1 MKQIVK
7 RFSLSFK
14 NRVFFM
20 CLLATLVPLLISS
33 VVMVH
38 IFTMSLNRQS
48 EGTAKQQITEIS
60 ERFSRLLEDCENTC
74 AELTAD
80 GSAAWNLIDNT
91 TIEIQKGMYLSL
103 YQAVQEIY
111 GHAQC
116 SVYDAGGRLRFTTDT
131 LPREGKLP
139 VYWGLLR
146 KASQNEGMTYYRT
159 DPYLAVTN
167 PSILMQGAYS
177 LENPHG
183 ARTGYVVLDF
193 TRDNFDNVFS
203 GFYSLTDMILILDD
217 HRKPVYCSRP
227 DYSEDQISG
236 IIAELMKPQGT
247 AEAGKGA
254 QQYLCLRE
262 PERGFYV
269 ILCRQAPISAP
280 AVRMMGTVVL
290 ALSLLSLALSLVISE
305 ALARHITRPV
315 SRLDKAIA
323 KVKDGDLSIQVKV
336 KTNDELG
343 RLTESFNQ
351 MVKDLK
357 RYLEDRVQRQKDLNE
372 TTLRLYQTQLNPH
385 FLYNTLDTIKW
396 SAKIH
401 QIPEIAVLAENLAV
415 ILRKSISSKPFIQ
428 LREELDT
435 IESYIKIQKIRF
447 NGKFDFRYEI
457 APETEEILVPK
468 LIVQPIVENAVIH
481 GLADADEGHIFVR
494 AYLER
499 KELVIEVSDDGCGI
513 SDEVIRRLG
522 NRDKEQKNGHIGFYN
537 VDTII
542 RLHYG
547 KDYGLRAE
555 RLAAG
560 GTKVTIRIPVNG
572 SGEPDPGVKNRS

>member
-1 MKQIVK
+1 MKQTVK

-20 CLLATLVPLLISS
+20 CLLTTLVPLLISS

-146 KASQNEGMTYYRT
+146 KTSQGDGMTYYRT

-177 LENPHG
+177 LENPQG

-227 DYSEDQISG
+227 DYSEAQISG

-247 AEAGKGA
+247 AEAGNGA

-447 NGKFDFRYEI
+447 AGRFLY
-457 APETEEILVPK
+457 ETEVPDMLEDCVIPKMIL
-468 LIVQPIVENAVIH
+468 QPLVENAIIH
-481 GLADADEGHIFVR
+481 GLDGCANGYICIYAAQKDGILRISVT
-494 AYLER
+494 
-499 KELVIEVSDDGCGI
+499 DDGCGMGQEMLDWMN
-513 SDEVIRRLG
+513 SPHPAKRDGHLGLYNVIRILKLYYG
-522 NRDKEQKNGHIGFYN
+522 EEYGIQAES
-537 VDTII
+537 DTS
-542 RLHYG
+542 
-547 KDYGLRAE
+547 
-555 RLAAG
+555 
-560 GTKVTIRIPVNG
+560 GTTVTIRLPAKKEAPHVESS
-572 SGEPDPGVKNRS
+572 SGRG

>member
-203 GFYSLTDMILILDD
+203 GFYSLTDTILILDD

-227 DYSEDQISG
+227 DYSEAQISG

-336 KTNDELG
+336 KTSDELG

-447 NGKFDFRYEI
+447 AGRFLY
-457 APETEEILVPK
+457 ETEVPDMLEDCVIPKMIL
-468 LIVQPIVENAVIH
+468 QPLVENAIIH
-481 GLADADEGHIFVR
+481 GLDGCANGYICIYAAQKDGILRISVT
-494 AYLER
+494 
-499 KELVIEVSDDGCGI
+499 DDGCGMGQEMLDWMN
-513 SDEVIRRLG
+513 SPNPAKRDGHLG
-522 NRDKEQKNGHIGFYN
+522 LYN
-537 VDTII
+537 VIQILKLYYGEEYGIQAESDTS
-542 RLHYG
+542 
-547 KDYGLRAE
+547 
-555 RLAAG
+555 
-560 GTKVTIRIPVNG
+560 GTTVTIRLPAKKEAPHV
-572 SGEPDPGVKNRS
+572 

>member
-1 MKQIVK
+1 MKQTVK

-146 KASQNEGMTYYRT
+146 KTSQNEGMTYYRT

-203 GFYSLTDMILILDD
+203 GFYSLTDTILILDD

-227 DYSEDQISG
+227 DYSEAQISG

-447 NGKFDFRYEI
+447 AGRFLY
-457 APETEEILVPK
+457 ETEVPDMLEDCVIPKMIL
-468 LIVQPIVENAVIH
+468 QPLVENAIIH
-481 GLADADEGHIFVR
+481 GLDGCANGYICIYAAQKDGILRISVT
-494 AYLER
+494 
-499 KELVIEVSDDGCGI
+499 DDGCGMGQEMLDWI
-513 SDEVIRRLG
+513 NSPDPIKRDGHLGLYNVIRILKLYYG
-522 NRDKEQKNGHIGFYN
+522 EEYGMQAESDAEGTTVTLTLPAQKEAPH
-537 VDTII
+537 V
-542 RLHYG
+542 
-547 KDYGLRAE
+547 
-555 RLAAG
+555 
-560 GTKVTIRIPVNG
+560 
-572 SGEPDPGVKNRS
+572 

>member
-146 KASQNEGMTYYRT
+146 KASQDDGMTYYRT

-193 TRDNFDNVFS
+193 TRDNFDTVFS

-227 DYSEDQISG
+227 DYSEAQISG
-236 IIAELMKPQGT
+236 IIAELMKPQGI

-336 KTNDELG
+336 KTSDELG

-447 NGKFDFRYEI
+447 AGRFLY
-457 APETEEILVPK
+457 ETEIPDMLEDCVIPKMIL
-468 LIVQPIVENAVIH
+468 QPLVENAIIH
-481 GLADADEGHIFVR
+481 GLDGCANGYICIYAAQKDGILRISVT
-494 AYLER
+494 
-499 KELVIEVSDDGCGI
+499 DDGCGMGQEMLDWMN
-513 SDEVIRRLG
+513 SPNPAKRDGHLG
-522 NRDKEQKNGHIGFYN
+522 LYN
-537 VDTII
+537 VIQILKLYYGEEYGIQAESDTS
-542 RLHYG
+542 
-547 KDYGLRAE
+547 
-555 RLAAG
+555 
-560 GTKVTIRIPVNG
+560 GTTVTIRLPAKKEAPHV
-572 SGEPDPGVKNRS
+572 

>member
-227 DYSEDQISG
+227 DYSEAQISG

-447 NGKFDFRYEI
+447 AGRFLY
-457 APETEEILVPK
+457 ETEVPDMLEDCVIPKMIL
-468 LIVQPIVENAVIH
+468 QPLVENAIIH
-481 GLADADEGHIFVR
+481 GLDGCANGYICIYAAQKDGILRISVT
-494 AYLER
+494 
-499 KELVIEVSDDGCGI
+499 DDGCGMGQEMLDWMN
-513 SDEVIRRLG
+513 SPNPAKRDGHLG
-522 NRDKEQKNGHIGFYN
+522 LYN
-537 VDTII
+537 VIQILKLYYGEEYGIQAESDTS
-542 RLHYG
+542 
-547 KDYGLRAE
+547 
-555 RLAAG
+555 
-560 GTKVTIRIPVNG
+560 GTTVTIRIPAKKEAPHV
-572 SGEPDPGVKNRS
+572 

>member
-203 GFYSLTDMILILDD
+203 GFYSLTDMIMILDD

-357 RYLEDRVQRQKDLNE
+357 RYLEDRVQQQKDLNA

-428 LREELDT
+428 LCEELDT

-447 NGKFDFRYEI
+447 AGRFLY
-457 APETEEILVPK
+457 ETEIPDVLEDCVIPKMIL
-468 LIVQPIVENAVIH
+468 QPLVENAIIH
-481 GLADADEGHIFVR
+481 GLDGCANGYICIYAAQKDGILRISVT
-494 AYLER
+494 
-499 KELVIEVSDDGCGI
+499 DDGCGMGQEMLDWMN
-513 SDEVIRRLG
+513 SPNPTKRDGHLG
-522 NRDKEQKNGHIGFYN
+522 LYN
-537 VDTII
+537 VIQILKLYYGEEYGIQAESDTS
-542 RLHYG
+542 
-547 KDYGLRAE
+547 
-555 RLAAG
+555 
-560 GTKVTIRIPVNG
+560 GTTVTIRLPAKKEAPHV
-572 SGEPDPGVKNRS
+572 

>member
-1 MKQIVK
+1 MKPIVK
-7 RFSLSFK
+7 RFTLSFK
-14 NRVFFM
+14 SRVFFM

-48 EGTAKQQITEIS
+48 EGAAKQQITEIG
-60 ERFSRLLEDCENTC
+60 ERFSRLLEDCENAC

-80 GSAAWNLIDNT
+80 GTAAWNLIDNT

-146 KASQNEGMTYYRT
+146 KVSQSEGMTYYRT
-159 DPYLAVTN
+159 DPYLAVTD

-177 LENPHG
+177 LENSHG

-203 GFYSLTDMILILDD
+203 GFYSLTDTILILDD

-227 DYSEDQISG
+227 DYSEAQVSG

-280 AVRMMGTVVL
+280 AVRIMGTVVL
-290 ALSLLSLALSLVISE
+290 GLSLLSLALSLVISE
-305 ALARHITRPV
+305 ALARHITKPV

-323 KVKDGDLSIQVKV
+323 KVKDGDLNIQVKV

-357 RYLEDRVQRQKDLNE
+357 RYLEDRVQQQKDLNA

-415 ILRKSISSKPFIQ
+415 ILRKSISSKPFIR

-447 NGKFDFRYEI
+447 AGRFLY
-457 APETEEILVPK
+457 ETEIPDVLEDCMIPKMIL
-468 LIVQPIVENAVIH
+468 QPLVENAIIH
-481 GLADADEGHIFVR
+481 GLDGCENGYICIYAAQKDGILRISVT
-494 AYLER
+494 
-499 KELVIEVSDDGCGI
+499 DDGCGMGQEMLDWI
-513 SDEVIRRLG
+513 NSPDPIKRDGHLGLYNVIRILKLYYG
-522 NRDKEQKNGHIGFYN
+522 EEYGMQAESDAEGTTVTLTLPAQKEAPH
-537 VDTII
+537 V
-542 RLHYG
+542 
-547 KDYGLRAE
+547 
-555 RLAAG
+555 
-560 GTKVTIRIPVNG
+560 
-572 SGEPDPGVKNRS
+572 

>member
-1 MKQIVK
+1 MKQTVK
-7 RFSLSFK
+7 WFSLSFK

-227 DYSEDQISG
+227 DYSEAQISG

-336 KTNDELG
+336 KTSDELG

-447 NGKFDFRYEI
+447 AGRFLY
-457 APETEEILVPK
+457 ETEVPDMLEDCVIPKMIL
-468 LIVQPIVENAVIH
+468 QPLVENAIIH
-481 GLADADEGHIFVR
+481 GLDGCANGYICIYAAQKDGILRISVT
-494 AYLER
+494 
-499 KELVIEVSDDGCGI
+499 VDGCGMGQEMLDWMN
-513 SDEVIRRLG
+513 SPNPAKRDGHLG
-522 NRDKEQKNGHIGFYN
+522 LYN
-537 VDTII
+537 VIQILKLYYGEEYGIQAESDTS
-542 RLHYG
+542 
-547 KDYGLRAE
+547 
-555 RLAAG
+555 
-560 GTKVTIRIPVNG
+560 GTTVTIRLPAKKEAPHV
-572 SGEPDPGVKNRS
+572 

>member
-1 MKQIVK
+1 MKQTVK

-20 CLLATLVPLLISS
+20 CLLATLVPLLIPS

-91 TIEIQKGMYLSL
+91 TIEIQKGMYLSI

-227 DYSEDQISG
+227 DYSEAQISG

-336 KTNDELG
+336 KTSDELG

-447 NGKFDFRYEI
+447 AGRFLY
-457 APETEEILVPK
+457 ETEVPDMLEDCVIPKMIL
-468 LIVQPIVENAVIH
+468 QPLVENAIIH
-481 GLADADEGHIFVR
+481 GLDGCANGYICIYAAQKDGILRISVT
-494 AYLER
+494 
-499 KELVIEVSDDGCGI
+499 DDGCGMGQEMLDWMN
-513 SDEVIRRLG
+513 SPNPAKRDGHLG
-522 NRDKEQKNGHIGFYN
+522 LYN
-537 VDTII
+537 VIQILKLYYGEEYGIQAESDTS
-542 RLHYG
+542 
-547 KDYGLRAE
+547 
-555 RLAAG
+555 
-560 GTKVTIRIPVNG
+560 GTTVTIRLPAKKEAPHV
-572 SGEPDPGVKNRS
+572 

>member
-1 MKQIVK
+1 MKQTVK

-146 KASQNEGMTYYRT
+146 KASQGDGMTYYRT

-203 GFYSLTDMILILDD
+203 GFYSLTDTILILDD

-227 DYSEDQISG
+227 DYSEAQISG

-254 QQYLCLRE
+254 QQYLCLQE

-447 NGKFDFRYEI
+447 AGRFLY
-457 APETEEILVPK
+457 ETEIPDMLEDCVIPKMIL
-468 LIVQPIVENAVIH
+468 QPLVENAIIH
-481 GLADADEGHIFVR
+481 GLDGCANGYICIYAAQKDGILRISVT
-494 AYLER
+494 
-499 KELVIEVSDDGCGI
+499 DDGCGMGQEMLDWMN
-513 SDEVIRRLG
+513 SPNPAKRDGHLG
-522 NRDKEQKNGHIGFYN
+522 LYN
-537 VDTII
+537 VIQILKLYYGEEYGIQAESDTS
-542 RLHYG
+542 
-547 KDYGLRAE
+547 
-555 RLAAG
+555 
-560 GTKVTIRIPVNG
+560 GTTVTIRLPAKKEAPHV
-572 SGEPDPGVKNRS
+572 

>member
-1 MKQIVK
+1 MKQTVK

-203 GFYSLTDMILILDD
+203 GFYSLTDTILILDD
-217 HRKPVYCSRP
+217 HR
-227 DYSEDQISG
+227 
-236 IIAELMKPQGT
+236 
-247 AEAGKGA
+247 
-254 QQYLCLRE
+254 
-262 PERGFYV
+262 
-269 ILCRQAPISAP
+269 
-280 AVRMMGTVVL
+280 TV
-290 ALSLLSLALSLVISE
+290 SYT
-305 ALARHITRPV
+305 H
-315 SRLDKAIA
+315 
-323 KVKDGDLSIQVKV
+323 
-336 KTNDELG
+336 
-343 RLTESFNQ
+343 LT
-351 MVKDLK
+351 L
-357 RYLEDRVQRQKDLNE
+357 
-372 TTLRLYQTQLNPH
+372 P
-385 FLYNTLDTIKW
+385 TIW
-396 SAKIH
+396 H
-401 QIPEIAVLAENLAV
+401 V
-415 ILRKSISSKPFIQ
+415 
-428 LREELDT
+428 
-435 IESYIKIQKIRF
+435 
-447 NGKFDFRYEI
+447 
-457 APETEEILVPK
+457 
-468 LIVQPIVENAVIH
+468 
-481 GLADADEGHIFVR
+481 
-494 AYLER
+494 
-499 KELVIEVSDDGCGI
+499 
-513 SDEVIRRLG
+513 
-522 NRDKEQKNGHIGFYN
+522 
-537 VDTII
+537 
-542 RLHYG
+542 
-547 KDYGLRAE
+547 
-555 RLAAG
+555 
-560 GTKVTIRIPVNG
+560 
-572 SGEPDPGVKNRS
+572 

>member
-1 MKQIVK
+1 MKQTVK

-20 CLLATLVPLLISS
+20 CLLTTLVPLLISS

-146 KASQNEGMTYYRT
+146 KASQGDGMIYYRT

-227 DYSEDQISG
+227 DYSEAQISG

-447 NGKFDFRYEI
+447 AGRFLY
-457 APETEEILVPK
+457 ETEIPDVLEDCVIPKMIL
-468 LIVQPIVENAVIH
+468 QPLVENAIIH
-481 GLADADEGHIFVR
+481 GLDGCANGYICIYAAQKDGILRISVT
-494 AYLER
+494 
-499 KELVIEVSDDGCGI
+499 DDGCGMGQEMLDWMN
-513 SDEVIRRLG
+513 SPNPAKRDGHLG
-522 NRDKEQKNGHIGFYN
+522 LYN
-537 VDTII
+537 VIQILKLYYGEEYGIQAESDTS
-542 RLHYG
+542 
-547 KDYGLRAE
+547 
-555 RLAAG
+555 
-560 GTKVTIRIPVNG
+560 GTTVTIRLPAKKEAPHV
-572 SGEPDPGVKNRS
+572 

>member
-1 MKQIVK
+1 MKQTVK

-447 NGKFDFRYEI
+447 AGRFLY
-457 APETEEILVPK
+457 ETEVPDMLEDCVIPKMIL
-468 LIVQPIVENAVIH
+468 QPLVENAIIH
-481 GLADADEGHIFVR
+481 GLDGCANGYICIYAAQKDGILRISVT
-494 AYLER
+494 
-499 KELVIEVSDDGCGI
+499 DDGCGMGQEMLDWMN
-513 SDEVIRRLG
+513 SPHPAKRDGHLGLYNVIRILKLYYG
-522 NRDKEQKNGHIGFYN
+522 EEYGIQAES
-537 VDTII
+537 DTS
-542 RLHYG
+542 
-547 KDYGLRAE
+547 
-555 RLAAG
+555 
-560 GTKVTIRIPVNG
+560 GTTVTIRLPAKKEAPHV
-572 SGEPDPGVKNRS
+572 

>member
-1 MKQIVK
+1 MKQTVK

-146 KASQNEGMTYYRT
+146 KASQGDGMTYYRT

-227 DYSEDQISG
+227 DYSEAQISG

-323 KVKDGDLSIQVKV
+323 KVKDEDLSIQVKV

-447 NGKFDFRYEI
+447 AGRFLY
-457 APETEEILVPK
+457 ETEVPDMLEDCVIPKMIL
-468 LIVQPIVENAVIH
+468 QPLVENAIIH
-481 GLADADEGHIFVR
+481 GLDGCANGYICIYAAQKDGILRISVT
-494 AYLER
+494 
-499 KELVIEVSDDGCGI
+499 DDGCGMGQEMLDWMN
-513 SDEVIRRLG
+513 SPNPAKRDGHLG
-522 NRDKEQKNGHIGFYN
+522 LYN
-537 VDTII
+537 VIQILKLYYGEEYGIQAESDTS
-542 RLHYG
+542 
-547 KDYGLRAE
+547 
-555 RLAAG
+555 
-560 GTKVTIRIPVNG
+560 GTTVTIRLPAKKEAPHV
-572 SGEPDPGVKNRS
+572 

>member
-1 MKQIVK
+1 M
-7 RFSLSFK
+7 
-14 NRVFFM
+14 
-20 CLLATLVPLLISS
+20 
-33 VVMVH
+33 MVH

-227 DYSEDQISG
+227 DYSEAQISG

-447 NGKFDFRYEI
+447 AGRFLY
-457 APETEEILVPK
+457 ETEIPDVLEDCVIPKMIL
-468 LIVQPIVENAVIH
+468 QPLVENAIIH
-481 GLADADEGHIFVR
+481 GLDGCANGYICIYAAQKDGILRISVT
-494 AYLER
+494 
-499 KELVIEVSDDGCGI
+499 DDGCGMGQEMLDWMN
-513 SDEVIRRLG
+513 SPNPAKRDGHLG
-522 NRDKEQKNGHIGFYN
+522 LYN
-537 VDTII
+537 VIQILKLYYGEEYGIQAESDTS
-542 RLHYG
+542 
-547 KDYGLRAE
+547 
-555 RLAAG
+555 
-560 GTKVTIRIPVNG
+560 GTTVTIRLPAKKEAPHV
-572 SGEPDPGVKNRS
+572 

>member
-1 MKQIVK
+1 MKQTVK

-146 KASQNEGMTYYRT
+146 KTSQNEGMTYYRT

-203 GFYSLTDMILILDD
+203 GFYSLTDTILILDD

-227 DYSEDQISG
+227 DYSEAQISG

-447 NGKFDFRYEI
+447 AGRFLY
-457 APETEEILVPK
+457 ETEVPDMLEDCVIPKMIL
-468 LIVQPIVENAVIH
+468 QPLVENAIIH
-481 GLADADEGHIFVR
+481 GLDGCANGYICIYAAQKDGILRISVT
-494 AYLER
+494 
-499 KELVIEVSDDGCGI
+499 DDGCGMGQEMLDWMN
-513 SDEVIRRLG
+513 SPNPAKRDGHLG
-522 NRDKEQKNGHIGFYN
+522 LYN
-537 VDTII
+537 VIQILKLYYGEEYGIQAESDTS
-542 RLHYG
+542 
-547 KDYGLRAE
+547 
-555 RLAAG
+555 
-560 GTKVTIRIPVNG
+560 GTTVTIRLPAKKEAPHV
-572 SGEPDPGVKNRS
+572 

>member
-1 MKQIVK
+1 MKPIVK
-7 RFSLSFK
+7 RFTLSFK
-14 NRVFFM
+14 SRVFFM

-48 EGTAKQQITEIS
+48 EGAAKQQITEIG
-60 ERFSRLLEDCENTC
+60 ERFSRLLEDCENAC

-146 KASQNEGMTYYRT
+146 KAFQSEGMTYYRT
-159 DPYLAVTN
+159 DPYLAVTD

-177 LENPHG
+177 LENSHG

-203 GFYSLTDMILILDD
+203 GFYSLTDTILILDD

-227 DYSEDQISG
+227 DYSEAQVRG

-254 QQYLCLRE
+254 QQYLCLQE

-280 AVRMMGTVVL
+280 AVRIMGTVVL
-290 ALSLLSLALSLVISE
+290 GLSLLSLALSLVISE
-305 ALARHITRPV
+305 ALARHITKPV

-357 RYLEDRVQRQKDLNE
+357 RYLEDRVQQQKDLNA

-415 ILRKSISSKPFIQ
+415 ILRKSISSKPFIR

-447 NGKFDFRYEI
+447 AGRFLY
-457 APETEEILVPK
+457 ETEIPDVLEDCMIPKMIL
-468 LIVQPIVENAVIH
+468 QPLVENAIIH
-481 GLADADEGHIFVR
+481 GLDGCENGYICIYAAQKDGILRISVT
-494 AYLER
+494 
-499 KELVIEVSDDGCGI
+499 DDGCGMGQEMLDWI
-513 SDEVIRRLG
+513 NSPDPIKRDGHLGLYNVIRILKLYYG
-522 NRDKEQKNGHIGFYN
+522 EEYGMQAESDAEGTTVTLTLPAQKEAPH
-537 VDTII
+537 V
-542 RLHYG
+542 
-547 KDYGLRAE
+547 
-555 RLAAG
+555 
-560 GTKVTIRIPVNG
+560 
-572 SGEPDPGVKNRS
+572 

>member
-1 MKQIVK
+1 MKQTVK

-227 DYSEDQISG
+227 DYSEAQISG

-336 KTNDELG
+336 KTSDELG

-447 NGKFDFRYEI
+447 AGRFLY
-457 APETEEILVPK
+457 ETEVPDMLEDCVIPKMIL
-468 LIVQPIVENAVIH
+468 QPLVENAIIH
-481 GLADADEGHIFVR
+481 GLDGCANGYICIYAAQKDGILRISVT
-494 AYLER
+494 
-499 KELVIEVSDDGCGI
+499 DDGCGMGQEMLDWMN
-513 SDEVIRRLG
+513 SPNPAKRDGHLG
-522 NRDKEQKNGHIGFYN
+522 LYN
-537 VDTII
+537 VIQILKLYYGEEYGIQAESDTS
-542 RLHYG
+542 
-547 KDYGLRAE
+547 
-555 RLAAG
+555 
-560 GTKVTIRIPVNG
+560 GTTVTIRLPAKKEAPHV
-572 SGEPDPGVKNRS
+572 

>member
-1 MKQIVK
+1 MKQTVK

-227 DYSEDQISG
+227 DYSEAQISG

-447 NGKFDFRYEI
+447 AGRFLY
-457 APETEEILVPK
+457 ETEIPDVLEDCVIPKMIL
-468 LIVQPIVENAVIH
+468 QPLVENAIIH
-481 GLADADEGHIFVR
+481 GLDGCANGYICIYAAQKDGILRISVT
-494 AYLER
+494 
-499 KELVIEVSDDGCGI
+499 DDGCGMGQEMLDWMN
-513 SDEVIRRLG
+513 SPNPAKRDGHLG
-522 NRDKEQKNGHIGFYN
+522 LYN
-537 VDTII
+537 VIQILKLYYGEEYGIQAESDTS
-542 RLHYG
+542 
-547 KDYGLRAE
+547 
-555 RLAAG
+555 
-560 GTKVTIRIPVNG
+560 GTTVTIRLPAKKEAPHV
-572 SGEPDPGVKNRS
+572 

>member
-1 MKQIVK
+1 MKQTVK

-203 GFYSLTDMILILDD
+203 GFYSLTDTILILDD

-227 DYSEDQISG
+227 DYSEAQISG

-290 ALSLLSLALSLVISE
+290 ALFLLSLALSLVISE

-447 NGKFDFRYEI
+447 AGRFLY
-457 APETEEILVPK
+457 ETEVPDMLEDCVIPKMIL
-468 LIVQPIVENAVIH
+468 QPLVENAIIH
-481 GLADADEGHIFVR
+481 GLDGCANGYICIYAAQKDGILRISVT
-494 AYLER
+494 
-499 KELVIEVSDDGCGI
+499 DDGCGMGQEMLDWMN
-513 SDEVIRRLG
+513 SPNPAKRDGHLG
-522 NRDKEQKNGHIGFYN
+522 LYN
-537 VDTII
+537 VIQILKLYYGEEYGIQAESDTS
-542 RLHYG
+542 
-547 KDYGLRAE
+547 
-555 RLAAG
+555 
-560 GTKVTIRIPVNG
+560 GTTVTIRLPAKKEAPHV
-572 SGEPDPGVKNRS
+572 

>member
-1 MKQIVK
+1 MKQTVK

-146 KASQNEGMTYYRT
+146 KASQGDGMTYYRT

-203 GFYSLTDMILILDD
+203 GFYSLTDTILILDD

-227 DYSEDQISG
+227 DYSEAQISG

-447 NGKFDFRYEI
+447 AGRFLY
-457 APETEEILVPK
+457 ETEVPDMLEDCVIPKMIL
-468 LIVQPIVENAVIH
+468 QPLVENAIIH
-481 GLADADEGHIFVR
+481 GLDGCANGYICIYAAQKDGILRISVT
-494 AYLER
+494 
-499 KELVIEVSDDGCGI
+499 DDGCGMGQEMLDWMN
-513 SDEVIRRLG
+513 SPNPAKRDGHLG
-522 NRDKEQKNGHIGFYN
+522 LYN
-537 VDTII
+537 VIQILKLYYGEEYGIQAESDTS
-542 RLHYG
+542 
-547 KDYGLRAE
+547 
-555 RLAAG
+555 
-560 GTKVTIRIPVNG
+560 GTTVTIRLPAKKEAPHV
-572 SGEPDPGVKNRS
+572 

>member
-1 MKQIVK
+1 MKQTVK

-203 GFYSLTDMILILDD
+203 GFYSLTDTILILDD

-227 DYSEDQISG
+227 DYSEAQISG

-447 NGKFDFRYEI
+447 AGRFLY
-457 APETEEILVPK
+457 ETEVPDMLEDCVIPKMIL
-468 LIVQPIVENAVIH
+468 QPLVENAIIH
-481 GLADADEGHIFVR
+481 GLDGCANGYICIYAAQKDGILRISVT
-494 AYLER
+494 
-499 KELVIEVSDDGCGI
+499 DDGCGMGQ
-513 SDEVIRRLG
+513 ERLDG
-522 NRDKEQKNGHIGFYN
+522 MTSPNPAKRDGHLGLYN
-537 VDTII
+537 VIQILKLYYGEEYGIQAESDTS
-542 RLHYG
+542 
-547 KDYGLRAE
+547 
-555 RLAAG
+555 
-560 GTKVTIRIPVNG
+560 GTTVTIRLPAKKEAPHV
-572 SGEPDPGVKNRS
+572 

>member
-1 MKQIVK
+1 MKQTVK

-146 KASQNEGMTYYRT
+146 KTSQGDGMTYYRT

-167 PSILMQGAYS
+167 PGILMQGAYS

-203 GFYSLTDMILILDD
+203 GFYSLTDTILILDD

-447 NGKFDFRYEI
+447 AGRFLY
-457 APETEEILVPK
+457 ETEVPDMLEDCVIPKMIL
-468 LIVQPIVENAVIH
+468 QPLVENAIIH
-481 GLADADEGHIFVR
+481 GLDGCANGYICIYAAQKDGILRISVT
-494 AYLER
+494 
-499 KELVIEVSDDGCGI
+499 DDGCGMGQEMLDWMN
-513 SDEVIRRLG
+513 SPNPAKRDGHLG
-522 NRDKEQKNGHIGFYN
+522 LYN
-537 VDTII
+537 VIQILKLYYGEEYGIQAESDTS
-542 RLHYG
+542 
-547 KDYGLRAE
+547 
-555 RLAAG
+555 
-560 GTKVTIRIPVNG
+560 GTTVTIRLPAKKEAPHV
-572 SGEPDPGVKNRS
+572 

>member
-1 MKQIVK
+1 MKQTVK

-146 KASQNEGMTYYRT
+146 KASQGDGMTYYRT

-177 LENPHG
+177 LEHPHG

-203 GFYSLTDMILILDD
+203 GFYSLTDTILILDD

-227 DYSEDQISG
+227 DYSEAQISG

-254 QQYLCLRE
+254 QQYLCLQE

-447 NGKFDFRYEI
+447 AGRFLY
-457 APETEEILVPK
+457 ETEVPDMLEDCVIPKMIL
-468 LIVQPIVENAVIH
+468 QPLVENAIIH
-481 GLADADEGHIFVR
+481 GLDGCANGYICIYAAQKDGILRISVT
-494 AYLER
+494 
-499 KELVIEVSDDGCGI
+499 DDGCGMGQEMLDWMN
-513 SDEVIRRLG
+513 SPNPAKRDGHLG
-522 NRDKEQKNGHIGFYN
+522 LYN
-537 VDTII
+537 VIQILKLYYGEEYGIQAESDTS
-542 RLHYG
+542 
-547 KDYGLRAE
+547 
-555 RLAAG
+555 
-560 GTKVTIRIPVNG
+560 GTTVTIRLPAKKEAPHV
-572 SGEPDPGVKNRS
+572 

>member
-447 NGKFDFRYEI
+447 AGRFLY
-457 APETEEILVPK
+457 ETEVPDMLEDCVIPKMIL
-468 LIVQPIVENAVIH
+468 QPLVENAIIH
-481 GLADADEGHIFVR
+481 GLDGCANGYICIYAAQKDGILRISVT
-494 AYLER
+494 
-499 KELVIEVSDDGCGI
+499 DDGCGMGQEMLDWMN
-513 SDEVIRRLG
+513 SPNPAKRDGHLG
-522 NRDKEQKNGHIGFYN
+522 LYN
-537 VDTII
+537 VIQILKLYYGEEYGIQAESDTS
-542 RLHYG
+542 
-547 KDYGLRAE
+547 
-555 RLAAG
+555 
-560 GTKVTIRIPVNG
+560 GTTVTIRLPAKKEAPHV
-572 SGEPDPGVKNRS
+572 

>member
-183 ARTGYVVLDF
+183 ARTGYGVLDF

-227 DYSEDQISG
+227 DYSEAQISG

-447 NGKFDFRYEI
+447 AGRFLY
-457 APETEEILVPK
+457 ETEVPDMLEDCVIPKMIL
-468 LIVQPIVENAVIH
+468 QPLVENAIIH
-481 GLADADEGHIFVR
+481 GLDGCANGYICIYAAQKDGILRISVT
-494 AYLER
+494 
-499 KELVIEVSDDGCGI
+499 DDGCGMGQEMLDWMN
-513 SDEVIRRLG
+513 SPNPAKRDGHLG
-522 NRDKEQKNGHIGFYN
+522 LYN
-537 VDTII
+537 VIQILKLYYGEEYGIQAESDTS
-542 RLHYG
+542 
-547 KDYGLRAE
+547 
-555 RLAAG
+555 
-560 GTKVTIRIPVNG
+560 GTTVTIRLPAKKEAPHV
-572 SGEPDPGVKNRS
+572 